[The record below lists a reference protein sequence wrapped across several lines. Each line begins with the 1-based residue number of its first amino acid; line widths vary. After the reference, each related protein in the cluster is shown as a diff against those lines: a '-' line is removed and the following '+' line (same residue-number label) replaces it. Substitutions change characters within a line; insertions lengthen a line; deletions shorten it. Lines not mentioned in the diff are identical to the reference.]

1 MRKVTPDPADVR
13 LAIQEAEP
21 SSCQPVAT
29 CEYAR
34 PTILSPS
41 DLVDLATD
49 DDVCSCR
56 GLDLQGKIRRL
67 EKALLLLSSVVVA
80 LAINALFA

>member
-1 MRKVTPDPADVR
+1 MRKVTPDPAEVP

-21 SSCQPVAT
+21 STSQTVAT
-29 CEYAR
+29 RDDAR

-49 DDVCSCR
+49 DDVCPCR
-56 GLDLQGKIRRL
+56 GLDLQGKIERL
-67 EKALLLLSSVVVA
+67 KKALLLLSSVVVV
-80 LAINALFA
+80 LAIKVFFA